1 MLVFDMGQAV
11 VTTLAGNFLPP
22 GTKLEGTKVH
32 GGLIVAGLFSL
43 ISSLAGFWAVCR
55 RSLRAASLFFIST
68 TLGAVIGLALLVT
81 TWMTGS
87 IGISTVLANAP
98 GIVLMVYLCV
108 VTNSFRMGLKQ
119 SAAGIP
125 ALPPVAPGYDEELDI
140 AEISA
145 AGGSGGA
152 VAAAAMGAAARGGA
166 SGGAGNKYRDAS
178 VSLGSHEDEFTVNAR
193 DIELGPDAAGQGGG
207 GRAAAS
213 AASLDEEDDDDNDL
227 GRPNARRV

>member
-119 SAAGIP
+119 SAAG
-125 ALPPVAPGYDEELDI
+125 ALSCVGVRSCCGFVAATGVHSGISNIQHSFAKLWSVAPQY
-140 AEISA
+140 
-145 AGGSGGA
+145 
-152 VAAAAMGAAARGGA
+152 
-166 SGGAGNKYRDAS
+166 
-178 VSLGSHEDEFTVNAR
+178 
-193 DIELGPDAAGQGGG
+193 
-207 GRAAAS
+207 
-213 AASLDEEDDDDNDL
+213 
-227 GRPNARRV
+227 

>member
-1 MLVFDMGQAV
+1 MSALAVCRSCCTCRVVQCLCCSLPAGVLTLASILFINACLAFSGEAMLVFDMGQAV

-119 SAAGIP
+119 SAAG
-125 ALPPVAPGYDEELDI
+125 ALSCVGVRSCCGIL
-140 AEISA
+140 
-145 AGGSGGA
+145 
-152 VAAAAMGAAARGGA
+152 
-166 SGGAGNKYRDAS
+166 
-178 VSLGSHEDEFTVNAR
+178 
-193 DIELGPDAAGQGGG
+193 
-207 GRAAAS
+207 
-213 AASLDEEDDDDNDL
+213 
-227 GRPNARRV
+227 